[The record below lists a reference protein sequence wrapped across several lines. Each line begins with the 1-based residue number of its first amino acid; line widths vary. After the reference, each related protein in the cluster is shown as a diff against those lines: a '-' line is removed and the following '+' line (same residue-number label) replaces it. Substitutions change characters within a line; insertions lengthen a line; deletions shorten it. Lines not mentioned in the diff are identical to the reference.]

1 MDSIKNYQV
10 LISNVRGKI
19 NWLISIFEVYNMINF
34 LQYNPTKLYFGKGQI
49 EQLSKLLNK
58 NLNVLVVYGGGS
70 IKRNNVY
77 QDVMSE
83 LEKAGATVFEL
94 SGVEP
99 NPRLETVQKGVDIC
113 KTEKI
118 DFLLAVGGGSVI
130 DCTKAIAVGAKYD
143 GNAWDLIR
151 GKAPIEDALP
161 LGTVLTLAATSS
173 EMNNV
178 SVITN
183 WETKEKLGW
192 GSPLVFP
199 VFSILDPTYTFS
211 VPRDQTVY
219 GIVDSMS
226 HALESYFH
234 RTENTPLIDGFIE
247 SLLRTAIDTAPKLLE
262 DLHSY
267 EHRETMMY
275 IGTTGYNG
283 SLMNGSDGGDWATH
297 RIEHA
302 ISAVYDIPHGGGLA
316 ILFPNWMEHVLEED
330 PSRVKMLAVNV
341 FGIDPEGKSDKEVAR
356 EGAKALRSFWDS
368 LGAPS
373 TLRDYDIDD
382 KEFDAIVEKTFIKPG
397 VGTYK
402 EMTPESVRAILKAS
416 L

>member
-1 MDSIKNYQV
+1 MNT
-10 LISNVRGKI
+10 
-19 NWLISIFEVYNMINF
+19 F
-34 LQYNPTKLYFGKGQI
+34 LQYNPTKLYFGKGEVKQI
-49 EQLSKLLNK
+49 SNVLDKG
-58 NLNVLVVYGGGS
+58 LNVLVVYGGGS
-70 IKRNNVY
+70 IKQNGVY
-77 QDVMSE
+77 EDVIVE
-83 LEKAGATVFEL
+83 LNKAGATIFEL

-99 NPRLETVQKGVDIC
+99 NPRLTTVHKGVDIC

-118 DFLLAVGGGSVI
+118 DFILAVGGGSVI
-130 DCTKAIAVGAKYD
+130 DCTKAISAGAKYD
-143 GNAWDLIR
+143 GDAWDLITQ
-151 GKAPIEDALP
+151 KAPIEEALP
-161 LGTVLTLAATSS
+161 FGTVLTLAATGS
-173 EMNNV
+173 EMNAV

-183 WETKEKLGW
+183 WETKDKLGW

-199 VFSILDPTYTFS
+199 AFSILDPSYTFS

-234 RTENTPLIDGFIE
+234 RTANTPMIDGFIE
-247 SLLRTAIDTAPKLLE
+247 SLLRTAIATGPKLLE
-262 DLHSY
+262 DLQSF

-275 IGTTGYNG
+275 VSTTAFNGTLANG
-283 SLMNGSDGGDWATH
+283 TDGGDWATH

-316 ILFPNWMEHVLEED
+316 ILFPNWLEHVLEED
-330 PSRVKMLAVNV
+330 PSRVKQLAVNV
-341 FGIDPEGKSDKEVAR
+341 FGISPENKSDIEVAK
-356 EGAKALRSFWDS
+356 EGAKALRDFWNS

-373 TLRDYDIDD
+373 KLSDYNIDD
-382 KEFDAIVEKTFIKPG
+382 SEFDAMVEKTFIKPG

-402 EMTPESVRAILKAS
+402 EMDRDSVRDILKRS